1 MDDYSVS
8 SLQESRN
15 EWCARLINILTP
27 LVMEGFKSIFDES
40 WKLCQENDEQEKY
53 LMTFQNFLAR
63 IPKWNPSIIE
73 EETKRI
79 TEKSNCGYLT
89 DLISCVHIIQLKSLT
104 CMRVGNKQKKIDINV
119 PSFPDF
125 IHKVYINTAR
135 KIYTNIY
142 LFEKNL
148 GPLQIQ
154 KHNREI
160 ELIVREQI
168 LNSIRDNIPVEN
180 ILKVYLDETIEEDVL
195 VEESEEIISTEPV
208 EENENDQGEDTQKG
222 GGEEEGEEGQEK
234 EKEVENIPN
243 IDSSD
248 DLIIEPLEPNSVTTY
263 GDKIKFNDIDE
274 SISVDNRVENINAP
288 KTNERLQQISNVRN
302 EARKIEE
309 ASDDEED
316 DRIKIGERI
325 KLTDLDVHDLE
336 RPKITNKIP
345 IGLEEIEIL
354 T

>member
-1 MDDYSVS
+1 MLYV
-8 SLQESRN
+8 
-15 EWCARLINILTP
+15 
-27 LVMEGFKSIFDES
+27 
-40 WKLCQENDEQEKY
+40 KL
-53 LMTFQNFLAR
+53 F
-63 IPKWNPSIIE
+63 
-73 EETKRI
+73 
-79 TEKSNCGYLT
+79 
-89 DLISCVHIIQLKSLT
+89 
-104 CMRVGNKQKKIDINV
+104 
-119 PSFPDF
+119 
-125 IHKVYINTAR
+125 
-135 KIYTNIY
+135 
-142 LFEKNL
+142 
-148 GPLQIQ
+148 
-154 KHNREI
+154 NREI